1 MNIDTVGLVSKYP
14 SVVVHTIVDL
24 PSISFLVDFGAE
36 HSRYLVLDY
45 LENCG
50 RVYDHKVDV
59 YASSGIATCGTV
71 RGRSC
76 KSYLGVKSAGRYSY
90 NSHSVI
96 HFDFAVYIGV
106 AVLGV
111 TSDVA
116 LEVAIDKRIYE
127 QYSSL
132 IGNFL
137 VVKCRF
143 CGLDKVGD
151 VVAAGQGGGCGAS
164 CVGGVLC
171 KSVQFVI
178 VKAFYPLPLMVS
190 HKFSI
195 SFQPC

>member
-1 MNIDTVGLVSKYP
+1 MNIDTVGLVIKHP
-14 SVVVHTIVDL
+14 TVVVDTVVDL
-24 PSISFLVDFGAE
+24 PSVSFLVDFGAE

-59 YASSGIATCGTV
+59 YASSGVATCGTV

-76 KSYLGVKSAGRYSY
+76 QSDLGVKSSARNTD

-96 HFDFAVYIGV
+96 HFYLAVDIRI

-116 LEVAIDKRIYE
+116 LEVGIDEGVDE

-132 IGNFL
+132 IGYFL
-137 VVKCRF
+137 VVKGGFAC
-143 CGLDKVGD
+143 LDKISD
-151 VVAAGQGGGCGAS
+151 VVASRQSSGYGSSGVS
-164 CVGGVLC
+164 GVLC
-171 KSVQFVI
+171 KTIIFI
-178 VKAFYPLPLMVS
+178 
-190 HKFSI
+190 H
-195 SFQPC
+195 